1 MPVFCRMSSTPHLT
15 ERERLA
21 GLLEQEMQAFFHQQ
35 KERYDFGELFEPI
48 FFDMCEFVGRK
59 GKRIRPLLLLLTY
72 RALGGKKEW
81 GDKAL
86 IQAALSLELLHA
98 FVLVHDDLIDR
109 SEKRRGLP
117 TFHKL
122 VEQRQGRMSHAE
134 RTGQGVALVVGDLL
148 FALAVE
154 TLQQSAFD
162 VGPRQQALGKL
173 LSYVT
178 DTGVGEIFDILLGS
192 KDIGRVT
199 REDIEIT
206 YLLKTTRYTF
216 EAPCVIGALLAGA
229 STEKAE
235 DLARVTEPL
244 GLAFQI
250 QNDLLEISHLDGKDQ
265 LLPTDLLEGKKT
277 LLIHEAYQRLGEVDR
292 SFLQMCFHSSAR
304 NEASISKVQDLLRK
318 SGAIQA
324 MQEKCR
330 SLFEESNRLL
340 ADSHLTQVE
349 QASIS
354 EAIDWVRQ
362 TVRLGS

>member
-1 MPVFCRMSSTPHLT
+1 MKTTPQLV
-15 ERERLA
+15 ERERLPS
-21 GLLEQEMQAFFHQQ
+21 LLEQEMQGFFHRQ
-35 KERYDFGELFEPI
+35 KERYEYGDLFEPI

-59 GKRIRPLLLLLTY
+59 GKRIRPLLFLLTY
-72 RALGGKKEW
+72 RALGGNKSW
-81 GDKAL
+81 GDKSL

-154 TLQQSAFD
+154 TLQQSSFD
-162 VGPRQQALGKL
+162 PGPRQQALGRL

-178 DTGVGEIFDILLGS
+178 DTGVGEIFDILLGAR
-192 KDIGRVT
+192 DIGRVT
-199 REDIEIT
+199 REEIELT

-229 STEKAE
+229 SAEKAE
-235 DLARVTEPL
+235 DLAKVTEPL

-250 QNDLLEISHLDGKDQ
+250 QNDLQEISHLDGKDQ

-277 LLIHEAYQRLGEVDR
+277 LLIHDAYQRLGEVDR
-292 SFLQMCFHSSAR
+292 SFLQMCFHSTAR
-304 NEASISKVQDLLRK
+304 SEASISKVQDLLRK

-324 MQEKCR
+324 MQERCR
-330 SLFEESNRLL
+330 SLFEQSSEIL
-340 ADSHLTQVE
+340 AASHLTHDE
-349 QASIS
+349 KASIT
-354 EAIDWVRQ
+354 EAIAWVRQ

>member
-1 MPVFCRMSSTPHLT
+1 VSLTPLIV
-15 ERERLA
+15 ERDSLQ
-21 GLLEQEMQAFFHQQ
+21 GLLEQEMQAFFHRQ
-35 KERYDFGELFEPI
+35 KERYEFGDLFEPV

-59 GKRIRPLLLLLTY
+59 GKRIRPLLFLLTY
-72 RALGGKKEW
+72 RALGGKKGW
-81 GDKAL
+81 ADKSL

-148 FALAVE
+148 FALSVE
-154 TLQQSAFD
+154 TLQQSDFEPA
-162 VGPRQQALGKL
+162 PRQQALAKL

-192 KDIGRVT
+192 RDIGRVT
-199 REDIEIT
+199 RDEIELT

-229 STEKAE
+229 SSEKAD
-235 DLARVTEPL
+235 DLARVMEPL

-277 LLIHEAYQRLGEVDR
+277 LLMLEAYQRLGEVDR
-292 SFLQMCFHSSAR
+292 SFLQMCFHSAAR

-324 MQEKCR
+324 MQERCR
-330 SLFEESNRLL
+330 SLFEQANQVL
-340 ADSHLTQVE
+340 AQSHLTEAE
-349 QASIS
+349 QASIA
-354 EAIDWVRQ
+354 EAIAWVRQ